1 MSFRASAARYAKAL
15 FEVALAESDPARVE
29 ADLTTIVTAVNDHA
43 DLRQALLGPSVTQ
56 TARMNIV
63 RAVTA
68 QADLQPPV
76 AKLLIMLAERGR
88 LELLPDLL
96 DLYRERL
103 RAHLN
108 IVRATVSTPAPLP
121 AEKVAALERSLSGLT
136 GKQIQLDLVV
146 DPALI
151 GGVVAKIGSTVYDG
165 SIRTQLQKLKQ
176 QLVENS

>member
-1 MSFRASAARYAKAL
+1 MSLRTSAIRYAKAL

-29 ADLTTIVTAVNDHA
+29 TDLATIVAAMNEHA
-43 DLRQALLGPSVTQ
+43 DLRHALLHPAVPP
-56 TARMNIV
+56 TARLNVV

-68 QADLQPPV
+68 QAELQPPV
-76 AKLLIMLAERGR
+76 AKLLVMLAGRGR

-96 DLYRERL
+96 DAYRDRL
-103 RAHLN
+103 RAHKN
-108 IVRATVSTPAPLP
+108 VVRATVSAATALP
-121 AEKVAALERSLSGLT
+121 QDKVQALERSLRGLT
-136 GKQIQLDLVV
+136 GKQIELDLVV
-146 DPALI
+146 DPSLI